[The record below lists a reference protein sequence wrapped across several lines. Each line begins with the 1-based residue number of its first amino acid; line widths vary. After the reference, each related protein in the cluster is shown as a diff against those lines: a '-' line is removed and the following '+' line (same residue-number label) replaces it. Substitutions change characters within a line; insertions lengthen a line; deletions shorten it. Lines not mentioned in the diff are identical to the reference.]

1 MSPVVFLIKLTTTF
15 CDKQETTRSLIFR
28 ISSPEFSLPS
38 SAATLSDAI
47 LLMNTGALP
56 RVELAPP
63 TMLKPRLSLPL
74 LWSLTVYSTVL
85 WTREGGRE
93 GGRDS
98 VIRYVQTRQTSLCTL
113 ACKLHPYTYTT
124 HRYCW
129 EKVFIHTNMVCLAK
143 AVGTTD
149 VFNMFS

>member
-1 MSPVVFLIKLTTTF
+1 MSPVVFLINLTTTF
-15 CDKQETTRSLIFR
+15 CDKQETTRPLIFR
-28 ISSPEFSLPS
+28 ISSPDFSLPS

-56 RVELAPP
+56 RVELAP
-63 TMLKPRLSLPL
+63 
-74 LWSLTVYSTVL
+74 

-93 GGRDS
+93 GREGRDS

-149 VFNMFS
+149 VFDMFS